1 MIMFQDLIR
10 IFILIYCVS
19 GAAILPH
26 VRNDIDKRLVQYVTE
41 VKTVQAAVSTPT
53 ALAAGKQNTPAN
65 TVQTAAAA
73 ATAATNTSPSDSSS
87 GQQSSSGF
95 GSFFAD
101 LLNSMRGSLSSQSLK
116 SNQATA
122 AVNTP
127 SVQSTGTSASSGS
140 SGKFDLWDL
149 LFGHSSSSSS
159 TQSTSSSQEPDSGI
173 SLPTSATSS
182 MGYSSLSV
190 SATSATDS
198 ILSSSSSVSNDP
210 SPNAYVQKSI
220 SLARGAK
227 GITYSPYKKDY
238 LCKSA
243 SEVAYDIKRLSGFE
257 LIRLYSTDCNAI
269 ENILL
274 TMTSSQKLFLG
285 IYEIDQQT
293 IVNGLSTIKQE
304 VEGSSRGWSA
314 VHTISVGNERVND
327 GKSTVQDLTTALK
340 TTRSWLEQYA
350 PNYNGYVVTVDTLV
364 AAVAHTG
371 ICEISDYIAVNCH
384 PYWDGGVYPQN
395 SGSWLQQQ
403 IKNLQNACG
412 TSKPILITE
421 TGWPTKGDT
430 NGVSVPSPQNQIA
443 AIRSINS
450 VLSSK
455 VLMFTM
461 YNDYWKNPGSK
472 NVEQDWGIFGD
483 PQV

>member
-1 MIMFQDLIR
+1 MMMFQDLIS
-10 IFILIYCVS
+10 IFIFIYCVS

-26 VRNDIDKRLVQYVTE
+26 VRNDIDKRLIQYVTE
-41 VKTVQAAVSTPT
+41 VKTVQAAASTPT
-53 ALAAGKQNTPAN
+53 AVAASNQNTPAN

-73 ATAATNTSPSDSSS
+73 ATSPSVSSS
-87 GQQSSSGF
+87 NEQNSSGF
-95 GSFFAD
+95 GSFFAN
-101 LLNSMRGSLSSQSLK
+101 LLNSMRGSLSSQSLQP
-116 SNQATA
+116 NQAATTA
-122 AVNTP
+122 NTP
-127 SVQSTGTSASSGS
+127 STQPTGTSASSSDSGS
-140 SGKFDLWDL
+140 KFDLWDL
-149 LFGHSSSSSS
+149 LFGHSSSGSS
-159 TQSTSSSQEPDSGI
+159 TQSSPGTQEPDSGI
-173 SLPTSATSS
+173 SIPTSATDT
-182 MGYSSLSV
+182 MGYSSLPV
-190 SATSATDS
+190 SETSATGS
-198 ILSSSSSVSNDP
+198 SPSSSPSGSDDP

-243 SEVAYDIKRLSGFE
+243 SEISYDIRRLSGFE

-274 TMTSSQKLFLG
+274 TMTISQKLFLG

-293 IVNGLSTIKQE
+293 IVNGLSTIKRE

-327 GKSTVQDLTTALK
+327 GKSTVQDLATALK
-340 TTRSWLEQYA
+340 TTRAWLKQYA

-364 AAVAHTG
+364 AAVGHTG
-371 ICEISDYIAVNCH
+371 ICDISDYIAVNCH